1 MCVVVASR
9 NNYSPDE
16 ELSEQAEREMRNM
29 PHWFRRRQDPL
40 PKRLFELHMLLRTV
54 CMVRRTKAD
63 VLTELPP
70 KIRRIIELHRDD
82 TLSDC
87 HERESNAQRMAETAV
102 APDGMSSQQTCGLQ
116 KVGRPDFHEMLKTV
130 VSRVVA
136 EKGQLIVFAHH
147 HRVMDHLYAQ
157 LGKIGTD
164 RCVCRNK
171 HAY

>member
-1 MCVVVASR
+1 
-9 NNYSPDE
+9 
-16 ELSEQAEREMRNM
+16 MRNM

-82 TLSDC
+82 SLSDYSPS
-87 HERESNAQRMAETAV
+87 RAEAAV
-102 APDGMSSQQTCGLQ
+102 ARDGMSSQQICGLQ
-116 KVGRPDFHEMLKTV
+116 KVGRRDFHEMLEMI
-130 VSRVVA
+130 VSRVMA

-157 LGKIGTD
+157 LGHMGTD
-164 RCVCRNK
+164 RCVGVSSNK
-171 HAY
+171 HCFTLESRVYPAQQSTLMYIVNLCKQEQA